1 MNLHN
6 HVARPGE
13 TPQDAA
19 KIFEQLEEADEI
31 GTLTQGDMTTLA
43 NFGLAA
49 VVIMV
54 FTIGFI
60 LGAIIY

>member
-6 HVARPGE
+6 HVARQGE

-19 KIFEQLEEADEI
+19 KIFKQLEEADEI
-31 GTLTQGDMTTLA
+31 GTLTHDDMDTIA

-49 VVIMV
+49 TVIVVFV
-54 FTIGFI
+54 IGFV
-60 LGAIIY
+60 LGAIIF